1 MSRHVFQP
9 RLRSL
14 AAVASRS
21 NAPAS
26 ASRCISSTSSS
37 MNVQVPPPSSSSSS
51 APGPSSTSAS
61 AARPTPQVN
70 AAGKTTHFGFR
81 EVPEEEKEGL
91 VGGVFSSV
99 ASSYDIMNDSMSLG
113 IHRLWKDS
121 FVSTLLPKLPAS
133 YHTNSR
139 DSTAAAG
146 AGQAREPFKCLDV
159 AGGTGDIALRIL
171 DRAREKFGSRDIE
184 VEIVD
189 LNQGMLNEGRK
200 RVAKTLYYNTPQ
212 ITFTH
217 GNAQHLPSHIAD
229 NSIDLYTIAFGIRNC
244 TSLPAVLSEA
254 HRVLKPGGKIGVLE
268 FGKVSN
274 PLFREVYRQY
284 SFQFIP
290 IMGKI
295 LAGDSESY
303 QYLVESIERFPSQP
317 DFAQLV
323 RDAGFQTGQMREG
336 KGGAWTDF
344 TGGIATMW
352 TGVKV

>member
-1 MSRHVFQP
+1 MSR
-9 RLRSL
+9 
-14 AAVASRS
+14 
-21 NAPAS
+21 PAS
-26 ASRCISSTSSS
+26 MLRRAAASSNPAAHTTARLLVTRAASTAAPGGSSDGAYSAPTPTSSS
-37 MNVQVPPPSSSSSS
+37 ST
-51 APGPSSTSAS
+51 GTSAS
-61 AARPTPQVN
+61 S
-70 AAGKTTHFGFR
+70 AAGQSAGPSTSGTGRTTHFGFR
-81 EVPEEEKEGL
+81 DIPEEQKETM

-99 ASSYDIMNDSMSLG
+99 ASSYDLMNDSMSLG

-121 FVSTLLPKLPAS
+121 FVSTLVPRLPPSFHSVSNSPSSHPA
-133 YHTNSR
+133 N
-139 DSTAAAG
+139 
-146 AGQAREPFKCLDV
+146 PKFKCLDV

-171 DRAREKFGSRDIE
+171 DRAREKFGNRDVE

-189 LNQGMLNEGRK
+189 LNEGMLDEGRK

-212 ITFTH
+212 IAFTH
-217 GNAQHLPSHIAD
+217 GNAQSLPSHIAD

-254 HRVLKPGGKIGVLE
+254 YRVLKPGGRIGVLE

-274 PLFREVYRQY
+274 PLLREVYRQY

-295 LAGDSESY
+295 LAGDADSY

-317 DFAQLV
+317 EFAQLM

-344 TGGIATMW
+344 TFGVATMW

>member
-1 MSRHVFQP
+1 MSRQILQP
-9 RLRSL
+9 RLRAL
-14 AAVASRS
+14 AAAAGASRS
-21 NAPAS
+21 TYAS
-26 ASRCISSTSSS
+26 ASATRCISSTSSRA
-37 MNVQVPPPSSSSSS
+37 NVQVPPPAPSST
-51 APGPSSTSAS
+51 PGPSSSSPSPAAS
-61 AARPTPQVN
+61 VN

-121 FVSTLLPKLPAS
+121 FVSTLLPKLPPS

-139 DSTAAAG
+139 GDLSATAATA
-146 AGQAREPFKCLDV
+146 QVIEPFKCLDV

-274 PLFREVYRQY
+274 PLFREIYRQY

-317 DFAQLV
+317 EFAQLV

>member
-1 MSRHVFQP
+1 MTTIMFSRMGSSARHT
-9 RLRSL
+9 RSL
-14 AAVASRS
+14 TVSAIRRYASS
-21 NAPAS
+21 DPAS
-26 ASRCISSTSSS
+26 TNSTSK
-37 MNVQVPPPSSSSSS
+37 
-51 APGPSSTSAS
+51 
-61 AARPTPQVN
+61 
-70 AAGKTTHFGFR
+70 KTTHFGFR
-81 EVPEEEKEGL
+81 QVPEEEKETL

-99 ASSYDIMNDSMSLG
+99 ASNYDLMNDSMSLG

-121 FVSTLLPKLPAS
+121 FVSTLVPRLPPSFHRNSQDPVDKRLPS
-133 YHTNSR
+133 
-139 DSTAAAG
+139 
-146 AGQAREPFKCLDV
+146 FKCLDV

-171 DRAREKFGSRDIE
+171 DRAREKFACRDIE

-189 LNQGMLNEGRK
+189 LNNGMLDEGRK

-212 ITFTH
+212 IRFTH
-217 GNAQHLPSHIAD
+217 GNAQSLPAHIAD

-244 TSLPAVLSEA
+244 TSLSAVLSEA
-254 HRVLKPGGKIGVLE
+254 YRVLKPGGKMGVLE
-268 FGKVSN
+268 FGKVQN
-274 PLFREVYRQY
+274 PLFREIYRQY

-317 DFAQLV
+317 EFAKLV
-323 RDAGFQTGQMREG
+323 QEAGFKTGQLKEG
-336 KGGAWTDF
+336 RGGAWTDF